1 MSTLIPLA
9 PFLLTAFLALLV
21 VLLIIGLFLLK
32 ALRIVFGGRKKS
44 PQLDAEEARLMQEL
58 NHSFQKLEERVE
70 SLETIM
76 LETGSMRRD
85 SQTASP
91 KRQAE

>member
-1 MSTLIPLA
+1 MVPLA
-9 PFLLTAFLALLV
+9 PFLLTGFLALLIFV
-21 VLLIIGLFLLK
+21 MLLGGFVLAVLK
-32 ALRIVFGGRKKS
+32 TIFGGKKRN

-76 LETGSMRRD
+76 LETGSTRRGNP
-85 SQTASP
+85 TANP
-91 KRQAE
+91 QRQPE

>member
-44 PQLDAEEARLMQEL
+44 PQLDAEEARLMQDL
-58 NHSFQKLEERVE
+58 HHSFQKLEERVE
-70 SLETIM
+70 SLETIL
-76 LETGSMRRD
+76 LETGAMRRGT
-85 SQTASP
+85 TAANP
-91 KRQAE
+91 QRQPE

>member
-1 MSTLIPLA
+1 MTDTQALILM
-9 PFLLTAFLALLV
+9 LTV
-21 VLLIIGLFLLK
+21 VLCVMLGLSAKIL
-32 ALRIVFGGRKKS
+32 AAGRKRSYEKE
-44 PQLDAEEARLMQEL
+44 AEEARLMQEL